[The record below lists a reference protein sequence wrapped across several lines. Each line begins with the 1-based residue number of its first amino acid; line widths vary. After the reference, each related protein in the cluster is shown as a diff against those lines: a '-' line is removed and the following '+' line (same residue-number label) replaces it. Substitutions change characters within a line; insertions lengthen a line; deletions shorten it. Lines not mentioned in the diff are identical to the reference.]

1 MKVREE
7 DQDLYNFVR
16 KSLSSRLESWIEI
29 LVTENDSRDRDII
42 AKSSIAVIID
52 LLGEFDMLNGLEGVI
67 TIGFPKNRS

>member
-7 DQDLYNFVR
+7 DQELYDFVR
-16 KSLSSRLESWIEI
+16 RALSRRLEDWIEI
-29 LVTENDSRDRDII
+29 LVTENDRRDRDII

-67 TIGFPKNRS
+67 TIGFPKHRS

>member
-52 LLGEFDMLNGLEGVI
+52 LLDEFDMLNGLEGVI
-67 TIGFPKNRS
+67 TVGVPKHRS